1 MSFPVQLCLTNTGN
15 TSLGPIFYAYS
26 NLDSYT
32 TPFDTNVLLSN
43 IVGDSCPYTL
53 TEVPDGTTTLLLK
66 NISNGCCV
74 YMDVSENLDLCV
86 ICDLGFDD
94 YSTSTVGL
102 ISVGDLTGSCDNSI
116 TDYVVNWYGP
126 NSSTNIQFTSGKGS
140 QFSYNYPHPLTGT
153 SSVLVPPGNYTPE
166 IETVILNGTTLQENF
181 GVLSDCFVPIDVDGL
196 NCSNGSSTNPY
207 YEHEI
212 IFDTTTQTESLPTLS
227 TDFYL
232 SSNTKYVAFAFGA
245 YSLSLRQTLTI
256 IYSGSNYDNPLILEN
271 FEIGSTSGNIGPND
285 FPKQLRT
292 NKFFQKVLCLTG
304 LTYAEG
310 DKLIFEIQTETNNQ
324 QTLGLYIK
332 CLETFNCEKCLDQKT
347 PFKIIQSSITGIT
360 GSCNTIDIEFK
371 ISGCTFEEIESS
383 DLITYMTSYVTGI
396 QSDLGKGSNIST
408 ESTGTQYNF
417 TGLSHSFSSCTL
429 NDFNPDNSACDSG
442 GSTINLRSWRPNSTT
457 RIIELEFSG
466 LTDYQSY
473 INTYEIVMGYS
484 GSSNPQSIDYY
495 RYMRLSIP
503 QPNGSAPCSSTTPRF
518 DFLLHPSTTNKY
530 SLAIPPSAGILSLT
544 ATTISQELVTDECL
558 NCDTYI
564 ASIVP
569 LINNT
574 ITGSSFDVTGTTT
587 VSSRYSQPFNLVRG
601 VLTAITSPISSEIIG
616 YTYITDYSN
625 ITYVASGDPLI
636 NVTSMSAKTCD
647 LGINMKPTNSFGSAG
662 YPLHYQ
668 NSFVYKVEL
677 TNPSD
682 RRDFRISAST
692 ITNGAYVNFP
702 NFNID
707 YDAWVY
713 GISAGTV
720 YHTNT
725 TYLI

>member
-53 TEVPDGTTTLLLK
+53 TGVPYGTTTLLLK

-74 YMDVSENLDLCV
+74 YMGVSENLDLCV

-166 IETVILNGTTLQENF
+166 IESVILNGTTLQENF

-212 IFDTTTQTESLPTLS
+212 IFDATSQEEFLPTLS

-232 SSNTKYVAFAFGA
+232 SSNTKYVAIAFE
-245 YSLSLRQTLTI
+245 SDPNLSRQTLTV
-256 IYSGSNYDNPLILEN
+256 IYSGSNYESPLILEDLYTGG
-271 FEIGSTSGNIGPND
+271 IDLQPNV
-285 FPKQLRT
+285 FPKKIRT
-292 NKFFQKVLCLTG
+292 SQFFQKVLCLTG

-310 DKLIFEIQTETNNQ
+310 DKLIFEVQTEAFQIPSQ
-324 QTLGLYIK
+324 QTISLYIK

-383 DLITYMTSYVTGI
+383 DLITYMTSYVTGL
-396 QSDLGKGSNIST
+396 QSDLGQGSNIST

-429 NDFNPDNSACDSG
+429 NDFYPSFSVCSSG
-442 GSTINLRSWRPNSTT
+442 SSTINLRSWRPNSTT

-466 LTDYQSY
+466 STDYQSY
-473 INTYEIVMGYS
+473 INTYNIVMGYS

-503 QPNGSAPCSSTTPRF
+503 QPNGSTPCSSTTPRF

-530 SLAIPPSAGILSLT
+530 SLAIPFSGGILSLT
-544 ATTISQELVTDECL
+544 ATTISQELFTDECL

-601 VLTAITSPISSEIIG
+601 VLTAITTTTTAEVIG
-616 YTYITDYSN
+616 LIQILDYSN

-636 NVTSMSAKTCD
+636 NITSMSATTCNLD
-647 LGINMKPTNSFGSAG
+647 INMQQITIGG
-662 YPLHYQ
+662 VYPSHYQ

-677 TNPSD
+677 NNPLD

-702 NFNID
+702 NPNIN
-707 YDAWVY
+707 YDVFVY
-713 GISAGTV
+713 GISGGTV
-720 YHTNT
+720 YESNPI
-725 TYLI
+725 YIQS